1 MVLRSDMLV
10 VDAKAFTLNYLRYSV
25 KVTVA
30 AQESKMPDLQHVGE
44 LDTGFTDEVMKKFI
58 VDLRKET
65 VTRWSLNAEREEL
78 LEVF

>member
-1 MVLRSDMLV
+1 M
-10 VDAKAFTLNYLRYSV
+10 
-25 KVTVA
+25 
-30 AQESKMPDLQHVGE
+30 GE